1 MKLDYKITKYFEDNN
16 LFDSYDSNGLMLKL
30 DLKSIIVMGNSRDL
44 VEFADL
50 LVNIAL
56 SKESDSHIHIDDLT
70 LLDSDSDFSEIIIE
84 KKGD

>member
-1 MKLDYKITKYFEDNN
+1 MKIDYKITKYFEDNN

-30 DLKSIIVMGNSRDL
+30 DSKSIIVMGNSRDL

-50 LVNIAL
+50 LVNVAR
-56 SKESDSHIHIDDLT
+56 SKENSHIHVDDLT

-84 KKGD
+84 KKCD